1 MNRLFVKISAVLLI
15 SITILSAQAL
25 AVTTISGKC
34 IDIDA
39 KTPVASATVYID
51 FPGIRYS
58 TDTDSNGNFSIP
70 LNIMQSINASLSA
83 ELPLYNNKISNIPLN
98 PNEDVSVTLYMRKV
112 VFDFTLTIYDY
123 KTKKVIDPRTITFA
137 NLSDNR
143 LFDIKLDGN
152 TLKIA
157 FNSVKKDV
165 GILILKSP
173 EYAPAAIKLNK
184 KSNNREM
191 SVYLPHLSKE
201 KMYGVITDKAGNAL
215 IDAKVILE
223 QTGSEKNAPPKRY
236 YAYTSY
242 AGLYT
247 LDYVV
252 PGKYKCIVSKNGY
265 STRLFGI
272 IIQPN
277 TVVEYNLELDNAR

>member
-1 MNRLFVKISAVLLI
+1 MNRIFVKISAVLVI
-15 SITILSAQAL
+15 SIVALSAQAL
-25 AVTTISGKC
+25 AVTVVKGQC

-39 KTPVASATVYID
+39 KIPLSSASVYID
-51 FPGIRYS
+51 LPGVRYS
-58 TDTDSNGNFSIP
+58 TETDNNGNFAIP
-70 LNIMQSINASLSA
+70 INLSQSVNASLSA
-83 ELPLYNNKISNIPLN
+83 ELSPYNSKTANITLN
-98 PNEDVSVTLYMRKV
+98 PNEDIAVTVYMRKV
-112 VFDFTLTIYDY
+112 MYDFTLTIYDY
-123 KTKKVIDPRTITFA
+123 KTQKVIDPRKVTFA

-157 FNSVKKDV
+157 FNSTKKDV

-173 EYAPAAIKLNK
+173 EYTPAAVKINK
-184 KSNNREM
+184 NNSNHDL
-191 SVYLPHLSKE
+191 SVYLPLLSKE
-201 KMYGVITDKAGNAL
+201 KMYGVITDKAGDAL

-223 QTGSEKNAPPKRY
+223 QTGGDKNAPPKRY
-236 YAYTSY
+236 YAYTNY

-252 PGKYKCIVSKNGY
+252 PGKYKCIISKSGY

-272 IIQPN
+272 IIQSG
-277 TVVEYNLELDNAR
+277 TVVEYNVELDNAR